1 MKKTMNLDRGKQV
14 PLSVSKNRT
23 FRFILFLLFGVIL
36 SAMATTL
43 HAQDTRITL
52 KARNTSVS
60 DVLKMIEAKSDFHF
74 AYNNKLIDVT
84 RKVDVTATNEK
95 ISDILKKIFDGT
107 DVTTTVVDHQIV
119 LASAKAMGETVGKS
133 TLTRVSGKVT
143 DEKEEPLP
151 GVTVVVNGTT
161 KGTIT
166 DANGNYSLQNVTSN
180 ETLVFS
186 FVGMESKE
194 IKVENQNVINV
205 MLSETVTNLNE
216 VVVVGYGIQKKSDVT
231 GAVSSVSSKDFNK
244 LASAT
249 PSEMIQGKIAGV
261 QIISNSGEP
270 GAGSQI
276 TIRGMSSIRAG
287 SQPLYVVDGVPLDE
301 GNTSPAGGNS
311 YNSTPTDPLSF
322 INPNDIASIDILKDA
337 SAAAIYGSRGANG
350 VVLITTKKGKKGISE
365 VTYSTSLSIGNI
377 REKLSVLNA
386 DQWRQQRDAVL
397 GYNNS
402 NNLDPNDFHAN
413 TNWQDQVFRTAYS
426 QDHNLTFTGGTESNQ
441 YRASLNY
448 SDDQGILKKSDME
461 KYIGSLNLTQ
471 KAFNNKVT
479 FNTMLNASEIIQ
491 NRLPLGTTGYQG
503 DALINALQANPTWPA
518 YNANGTPFQI
528 GSANNLSPV
537 AMIYY
542 TNDLTRETHVLGDIS
557 ANVALTNYLS
567 YKVNF
572 ALDYM
577 NSNRMIDQDQKLDYE
592 ISNRGAGQRNS
603 REMYNYLI
611 EHTLNFDKSFGVN
624 HLSILAGYSYQNF
637 QIRDA
642 YVTGQGYITDALLY
656 TNNIGSGN
664 PTMTS
669 ISSDADSYQLQ
680 SYFGRVNYSLKD
692 RYLLTATVR
701 ADGSSKFGINHQY
714 GVFPS
719 FAAGWRL
726 SEEQFI
732 KNLNFFDNLKLRLGW
747 GETGNSEIGT
757 HNSQTLYTPTSTA
770 SAVIGGQT
778 ITGLIISKTPN
789 PNITWEKT
797 QSTDVGLEF
806 AILGGR
812 LLGDFD
818 YFYKQT
824 TDLLLAI
831 PSQAVSPTSFVVS
844 NISGAKINNYGV
856 ELSLTG
862 KAIQTKDFSWEISG
876 NMTLPHNI
884 VKNLPVQM
892 YQTGAAVGQGLS
904 DAYCEIIT
912 SNQPID
918 VFYGKKITNID
929 AQGVVHYLQTKSGI
943 DSLTYLGNPSP
954 NFIWSLTNTFKYK
967 NWDLSIFING
977 VSGNKIF
984 NNTAVLLDKTNINTS
999 HNTLSYFAYDNVAT
1013 ATYTPTVSSRYITS
1027 GAYARLTNVT
1037 LGYTFNLKNT
1047 TYIKNLRLYLNGSN
1061 LLVITGYKGFDPDVT
1076 TSVPFGG
1083 NGVNSFGIDNG
1094 NYPKPRTFMLGIN
1107 ATF

>member
-1 MKKTMNLDRGKQV
+1 MKNNVMNKSFHSLLCQKKA
-14 PLSVSKNRT
+14 L
-23 FRFILFLLFGVIL
+23 FILL
-36 SAMATTL
+36 
-43 HAQDTRITL
+43 IT
-52 KARNTSVS
+52 
-60 DVLKMIEAKSDFHF
+60 FFF
-74 AYNNKLIDVT
+74 AAFSQISYA
-84 RKVDVTATNEK
+84 ATNPIK
-95 ISDILKKIFDGT
+95 
-107 DVTTTVVDHQIV
+107 VT
-119 LASAKAMGETVGKS
+119 
-133 TLTRVSGKVT
+133 GKVT
-143 DEKEEPLP
+143 DLVSGESLP
-151 GVTVVVNGTT
+151 GVSVIVEGTT
-161 KGTIT
+161 RGTIT
-166 DANGNYSLQNVTSN
+166 DVNGVYNIEVPSENSILT
-180 ETLVFS
+180 FS
-186 FVGMESKE
+186 FMGYASQQ
-194 IKVENQNVINV
+194 IKVGQQTHINV
-205 MLSETVTNLNE
+205 KLAEAAKNLSE

-231 GAVSSVSSKDFNK
+231 GAVSSVSAKDFNK
-244 LASAT
+244 MASAT

-301 GNTSPAGGNS
+301 GNTSPTGGNT

-350 VVLITTKKGKKGISE
+350 VVIITTKKGKKGVSE
-365 VTYSTSLSIGNI
+365 VTYSTSLSIGSV
-377 REKLSVLNA
+377 RKKLSVLSA

-397 GYNNS
+397 GYNTT
-402 NNLDPNDFHAN
+402 NNLDPNDYHAN
-413 TNWQDQVFRTAYS
+413 TDWQNEVFRTAFS
-426 QDHNLTFTGGTESNQ
+426 QDHNLTFTGGTETTQ

-448 SDDQGILKKSDME
+448 TDDQGIMIKSDMK

-471 KAFNNKVT
+471 KALNNKVT
-479 FNTMLNASEIIQ
+479 FNAVLNASEIVQ

-528 GSANNLSPV
+528 GSANNLSPL

-542 TNDLTRETHVLGDIS
+542 TNDLTRETDVLGDIS
-557 ANVALTNYLS
+557 ANVAFTNYLS
-567 YKVNF
+567 YKVNL

-577 NSNRMIDQDQKLDYE
+577 NSNRMINQDQKLDYE
-592 ISNRGAGQRNS
+592 VSNGGAGQRNS

-611 EHTLNFDKSFGVN
+611 EHTLNFDKTFGVN
-624 HLSILAGYSYQNF
+624 HLTVLGGYSYQNF

-642 YVTGQGYITDALLY
+642 YMTGQGYITDALLY
-656 TNNIGSGN
+656 TNNIGSGD

-701 ADGSSKFGINHQY
+701 ADGSSKFGVNHQY

-719 FAAGWRL
+719 FAGGWRL
-726 SEEQFI
+726 SEEPFI
-732 KNLNFFDNLKLRLGW
+732 KKLNFFDNLKLRFGW

-757 HNSQTLYTPTSTA
+757 HNSQTLYNPTPVA

-797 QSTDVGLEF
+797 QSTDAGLEF

-812 LLGDFD
+812 LMGDFD

-824 TDLLLAI
+824 TNLLLAI

-844 NISGAKINNYGV
+844 NIPGAKIDNYGV

-876 NMTLPHNI
+876 NMTLPKNI

-904 DAYCEIIT
+904 NAYCEIIT

-918 VFYGKKITNID
+918 VLYGKKITNID
-929 AQGVVHYLQTKSGI
+929 SQGVVHYLQTKSGI

-954 NFIWSLTNTFKYK
+954 NFIWSLTNTFRYK
-967 NWDLSIFING
+967 NWDLNIFING
-977 VSGNKIF
+977 VSGNRIF

-1013 ATYTPTVSSRYITS
+1013 ATYTPTVSSRYMMNGT
-1027 GAYARLTNVT
+1027 YARLTNVT
-1037 LGYTFNLKNT
+1037 LGYTFHLKNT
-1047 TYIKNLRLYLNGSN
+1047 TYIKNLRVYLNGSN
-1061 LLVITGYKGFDPDVT
+1061 LLVITSYKGFDPDVT